1 MDEYDEGLLAGDLMH
16 TINNDARNLEAID
29 NMLQILGINYQFKY
43 GSTPL
48 MIASHNEDYRL
59 VQFLLENGANPNI
72 IKNEDGETAL
82 FNGLEDY
89 EITKLLLENGAN
101 PFHKIYD
108 KTPYEIAV
116 DDGDDIEIAELLKH
130 YMNIYRIKTIQNM
143 QALQRGKRTRRKLRT
158 SMARKRSALM
168 RGMETKTGPFS
179 ARGVRYEPNI
189 MNSISKYLSTMKP
202 SHIDMI
208 DETPYNM

>member
-89 EITKLLLENGAN
+89 EITKLENGNSLAKFSVATN
-101 PFHKIYD
+101 ESYLNKAGDRIENTQWHNIIAWGKTAEIVEKILKKGNEVVVDGKLINRSYEDD
-108 KTPYEIAV
+108 KGVTRYITEIQAS
-116 DDGDDIEIAELLKH
+116 ELLK
-130 YMNIYRIKTIQNM
+130 I
-143 QALQRGKRTRRKLRT
+143 
-158 SMARKRSALM
+158 SA
-168 RGMETKTGPFS
+168 K
-179 ARGVRYEPNI
+179 
-189 MNSISKYLSTMKP
+189 
-202 SHIDMI
+202 D
-208 DETPYNM
+208 